1 MTENIDETVRTTIKA
16 LKANR
21 FDPVEYVEKAEDV
34 QKVVLAMIP
43 PEASV
48 GMGGSASLMQLGI
61 IEQLAKR
68 GTMTRTQPEVYLTSS
83 NAITM
88 DGKLV
93 NTDMTGNRVSAMI
106 FGPKQVIVV
115 AGTNKIVKDV
125 SAALDRIK
133 SITAPAMAKIAGL
146 KTPCAIEGGKCN
158 DCKSPMRVCTVTTI
172 IEAKPRVTQIS
183 IVLVGEDIGLGWET
197 DWEKDRKDK
206 IKAAFRENLGK
217 LRAAMQAQPSL
228 AK

>member
-1 MTENIDETVRTTIKA
+1 MTKTLEQDVQATLKA

-34 QKVVLAMIP
+34 AKVVLAMIP
-43 PEASV
+43 SEAKV

-61 IEQLAKR
+61 TEALMKR
-68 GTMTRTQPEVYLTSS
+68 GNMTRTQPDVFLTSS
-83 NAITM
+83 NAITQ

-115 AGTNKIVKDV
+115 AGKNKIVKDLN
-125 SAALDRIK
+125 AAFDRIK
-133 SITAPAMAKIAGL
+133 SITAPAMAKLGGL

-172 IEAKPRVTQIS
+172 IEAKPRMTQIS
-183 IVLVGEDIGLGWET
+183 VILVGEDIGLGWET
-197 DWEKDRKDK
+197 DWAEDRKKK
-206 IKAAFRENLGK
+206 IDSVFKESLGK
-217 LRAAMQAQPSL
+217 LRATMQPRQ
-228 AK
+228 